1 MSGKIGDKIKNL
13 KVCDDHKM
21 RMALAGTLTFATLFS
36 IRLYTDYK
44 ERERHTNEYGIL
56 DEYYVSVSGR
66 KIWTAREYTLASD
79 QESSSLYAGI
89 NLSELE
95 MYEWEIKTEDYVSW
109 YANLTEIESNS
120 NINETP
126 DAPNDNKISKQL
138 FDEITI
144 PVYAFKIDSEKTP
157 KNEKIIRGVDGDS
170 YSIRTEEI
178 LGPDGCYYL
187 VFPDYIRME
196 NGSVRKVAG
205 SAEENLIEILNSYY
219 NLDEGY
225 QYKK

>member
-13 KVCDDHKM
+13 KVYDGHKM

-120 NINETP
+120 NI
-126 DAPNDNKISKQL
+126 
-138 FDEITI
+138 
-144 PVYAFKIDSEKTP
+144 
-157 KNEKIIRGVDGDS
+157 
-170 YSIRTEEI
+170 
-178 LGPDGCYYL
+178 
-187 VFPDYIRME
+187 
-196 NGSVRKVAG
+196 
-205 SAEENLIEILNSYY
+205 IE
-219 NLDEGY
+219 
-225 QYKK
+225 